1 MQLQGGTE
9 EGTHVAIQGAAARHN
24 KGCNCKKS
32 GCLKKY
38 CECFQASIFC
48 SDNCKCIDCKNFEV
62 RSPPRYRLVWAI
74 EAQAAHAF
82 FMYELWAPP
91 SCSLIKPVI
100 GCLTARYVEL
110 RVPCA
115 LHCPW
120 QGREACAWSED
131 S

>member
-1 MQLQGGTE
+1 MIGLRVQGGVE

-62 RSPPRYRLVWAI
+62 HILSLAHSVFVNMLVK
-74 EAQAAHAF
+74 QGKCF
-82 FMYELWAPP
+82 
-91 SCSLIKPVI
+91 SQKSK
-100 GCLTARYVEL
+100 
-110 RVPCA
+110 RVQLSA
-115 LHCPW
+115 Y
-120 QGREACAWSED
+120 D
-131 S
+131 KI